1 MRLFEYESKRI
12 LEAVGVPVPRGRL
25 VSSPDGAGEA
35 AHALGGAVV
44 LKAQVLATG
53 RGKAGG
59 IRFADTPTEAAEDAR
74 HMLGMPIKGYT
85 VGQLLVEEK
94 LPIAQELYVAA
105 AFEERTKGR
114 LMMASETGGM
124 EINEIAA
131 ADPGRITK
139 TSVGAWVGLQPFN
152 ARELAFGLHLHGGAN
167 TAAQQLFLKLWDAFV
182 TYDATLA
189 EINPLVLT
197 TDARLVAADAHI
209 EIEDDSL
216 FRQRERLA
224 ALGILERDD
233 NAKPPSEFERNALAI
248 DKADY
253 RGVAGRVVEF
263 PGNLGL
269 LIGAGGGSLTLFDAI
284 LRNGGKPANYCEVG
298 GNPPVSKIYRLA
310 KLILSKPGVRG
321 LAVMTNV
328 FSNSRVDF
336 LARGV
341 IKAMLE
347 LGIDPATYPLFFRSA
362 GAYEDDAY
370 AILRKYGV
378 QYAGRETAF
387 EEAARRAVR
396 MIEEIEARGN
406 G

>member
-12 LEAVGVPVPRGRL
+12 LQAVGVALPKGRL
-25 VSSPDGAGEA
+25 ISTPEA
-35 AHALGGAVV
+35 AAEAAREIGGPVV
-44 LKAQVLATG
+44 LKVQILATG

-59 IRFADTPTEAAEDAR
+59 VRFANTPEEAADVAR
-74 HMLGMPIKGYT
+74 QMLGMQIKGYK

-94 LPIAQELYVAA
+94 LAIAKELYVAA
-105 AFEERTKGR
+105 TFEERTKGR
-114 LMMASETGGM
+114 LMMASESGGM
-124 EINEIAA
+124 DINEIAEK
-131 ADPGRITK
+131 DPGRIKK
-139 TSVGAWVGLQPFN
+139 TSVGAWVGLHPFN
-152 ARELAFGLHLHGGAN
+152 ARELAFGLNLEGKAN
-167 TAAQQLFLKLWDAFV
+167 GAAQQVFLKLWDAFV

-189 EINPLVLT
+189 EVNPLVLT
-197 TDARLVAADAHI
+197 TDGRIIAADAHI

-233 NAKPPSEFERNALAI
+233 NAKPPTEFEKEALAI

-298 GNPPVSKIYRLA
+298 GNPPVSKIYRLT
-310 KLILSKPGVRG
+310 KLILQKPGVKG

-336 LARGV
+336 LARGI

-347 LGIDPATYPLFFRSA
+347 LGIDPATYPVFFRSA
-362 GAYEDDAY
+362 GAYEEDAY

-378 QYAGRETAF
+378 KYVGRETNF
-387 EEAARRAVR
+387 EEAAKAAVR
-396 MIEEIEARGN
+396 MMEAVEARG
-406 G
+406 

>member
-12 LEAVGVPVPRGRL
+12 LQSAGMPLPKGKL
-25 VSSPDGAGEA
+25 VSTPEA
-35 AHALGGAVV
+35 AREAAEEIGPVV
-44 LKAQVLATG
+44 LKVQVLATG

-59 IRFADTPTEAAEDAR
+59 VRFAGTPAEAEQVAAQ
-74 HMLGMPIKGYT
+74 MLGMAIKGYT
-85 VGQLLVEEK
+85 VQQLLVEEK
-94 LPIAQELYVAA
+94 LPIATELYLAA
-105 AFEERTKGR
+105 TFEERTKGR
-114 LMMASETGGM
+114 LMMASEAGGM
-124 EINEIAA
+124 DINEVAEK
-131 ADPGRITK
+131 DPDRIK
-139 TSVGAWVGLQPFN
+139 KVSLGPWIGMHPFN
-152 ARELAFGLHLHGGAN
+152 ARELAFGLGLTGKVN
-167 TAAQQLFLKLWDAFV
+167 SAAQSVFLKLWSVFE
-182 TYDATLA
+182 TFDATLA
-189 EINPLVLT
+189 EVNPLVVT
-197 TDARLVAADAHI
+197 QDGRVVAADAHI

-216 FRQRERLA
+216 YRQRDRLA

-233 NAKPPSEFERNALAI
+233 NAKPPTPFEVEALAI

-284 LRNGGKPANYCEVG
+284 LRNGGRPANYCEVG
-298 GNPPVSKIYRLA
+298 GNPPVSKIYRLT
-310 KLILSKPGVRG
+310 KLILQKPGVKG

-347 LGIDPATYPLFFRSA
+347 LGIDPATYPIVFRSA
-362 GAYEDDAY
+362 GAFEEDAY

-378 QYAGRETAF
+378 KYLGREVAF
-387 EEAARRAVR
+387 EDAARAAVKMMEGR
-396 MIEEIEARGN
+396 
-406 G
+406 

>member
-12 LEAVGVPVPRGRL
+12 LQAMGVPLPKGRL
-25 VSSPDGAGEA
+25 ITAPGDAREA
-35 AHALGGAVV
+35 AKEIGSPVV
-44 LKAQVLATG
+44 LKVQILATG

-59 IRFADTPTEAAEDAR
+59 VRVADTPEQAEEVAR
-74 HMLGMPIKGYT
+74 QMLGMQIKGYI

-94 LPIAQELYVAA
+94 ISIAKELYVAA
-105 AFEERTKGR
+105 TFEERTKGR
-114 LMMASETGGM
+114 LMMASESGGM
-124 EINEIAA
+124 DINEVAEK
-131 ADPGRITK
+131 DPSRIKK
-139 TSVGAWVGLQPFN
+139 TSVGAWVGLHPFN
-152 ARELAFGLHLHGGAN
+152 ARELAFGLNLEGKAN
-167 TAAQQLFLKLWDAFV
+167 GAAQQVFLKLWDAFV

-189 EINPLVLT
+189 EVNPLVLT
-197 TDARLVAADAHI
+197 TDGRVVAADAHI

-216 FRQRERLA
+216 FRQRDRLA

-233 NAKPPSEFERNALAI
+233 NAKPPTSFEKEALAI

-298 GNPPVSKIYRLA
+298 GNPPVSKIYRLT
-310 KLILSKPGVRG
+310 KLILQKPGVKG

-336 LARGV
+336 LARGI

-347 LGIDPATYPLFFRSA
+347 LGIDPATYPVFFRSA
-362 GAYEDDAY
+362 GAYEEDAY

-378 QYAGRETAF
+378 KYVGRETSF
-387 EEAARRAVR
+387 EDAAKMAIR
-396 MIEEIEARGN
+396 MMEGVEARG
-406 G
+406 